1 MNFLKLPLTLII
13 SLVAIA
19 SSEAA
24 TIRVL
29 TPYTNFS
36 WFEKDYAQNELKKTI
51 GELTFNLLT
60 DQKNNGK
67 INFVGSVDY
76 LKSINDFDDE
86 PTVHIGNIRYV
97 GWCFKVN
104 GVVSPVSM
112 NDETALLKNKND
124 LVEWFYGYYDWDQ
137 DSSIPCKPL
146 KVAPKN

>member
-13 SLVAIA
+13 SLIAIT

-29 TPYTNFS
+29 TPYTNSS

-51 GELTFNLLT
+51 GHLTFDLLT
-60 DQKNNGK
+60 QQKNNGK
-67 INFVGSVDY
+67 INFVGTVDY

-86 PTVHIGNIRYV
+86 PTVHIRYV

-112 NDETALLKNKND
+112 NDDTALLKNKND
-124 LVEWFYGYYDWDQ
+124 LVEWFYGYYDWNQ
-137 DSSIPCKPL
+137 DSTIPCKPL